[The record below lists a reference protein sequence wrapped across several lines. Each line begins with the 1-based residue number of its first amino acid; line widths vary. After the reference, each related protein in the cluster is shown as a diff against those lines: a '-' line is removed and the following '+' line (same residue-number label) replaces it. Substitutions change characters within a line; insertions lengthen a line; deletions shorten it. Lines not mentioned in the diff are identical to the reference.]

1 MSKTILKSDLRFLQE
16 YLVDQDWLQNGEAL
30 VSSEKPGEGNMNFTL
45 RLITDQRTI
54 IIKQSRDYVEKYP
67 DVPAPKDR
75 ALREAEFY
83 ELIESNRKLRQK
95 MPTLLGVD
103 RKNHVLLLED
113 LGEGSDYSTIYRK
126 GELIQTKE
134 LQELAEFLSTLHLN
148 FHRETS
154 PNRIRNIEMRKLNHQ
169 HVFVL
174 PYQTENGFD
183 LDSVLPGLS
192 EAAIAVKTDSKI
204 SKSIKELG
212 NLYLA
217 DGDHLLHG
225 DFFPGS
231 WLNTKKGIRIIDP
244 EFCFFGP
251 AEFETGVTLA
261 HLKMANQT
269 DKIQK
274 QWIEM
279 YTKQAPLDRALSER
293 FAAAEV
299 IRRIIGLA
307 QLPLDIDLEKRIQLL
322 ENAREILAT

>member
-1 MSKTILKSDLRFLQE
+1 
-16 YLVDQDWLQNGEAL
+16 
-30 VSSEKPGEGNMNFTL
+30 
-45 RLITDQRTI
+45 
-54 IIKQSRDYVEKYP
+54 VEKYP